1 MTEHTGAVVNRKES
15 SASENEKAYVPL
27 HNEPT
32 ANRPRMRLLSWRPLE
47 EDSLRGIASV
57 QLLIELVIHDVPGL
71 ISGGKVWAILPS
83 KPQTDPEGQVKPVR
97 AASRPTP
104 ILEWRDRTLADRFS
118 AAVIEPILEKHGAGA
133 LDSGG
138 GR

>member
-15 SASENEKAYVPL
+15 SASENDKAYVPL
-27 HNEPT
+27 HNEAT

-83 KPQTDPEGQVKPVR
+83 KQQTDPEGQVKPVR
-97 AASRPTP
+97 AARRPTRRSSNGATARSLIASRP
-104 ILEWRDRTLADRFS
+104 R
-118 AAVIEPILEKHGAGA
+118 
-133 LDSGG
+133 
-138 GR
+138 